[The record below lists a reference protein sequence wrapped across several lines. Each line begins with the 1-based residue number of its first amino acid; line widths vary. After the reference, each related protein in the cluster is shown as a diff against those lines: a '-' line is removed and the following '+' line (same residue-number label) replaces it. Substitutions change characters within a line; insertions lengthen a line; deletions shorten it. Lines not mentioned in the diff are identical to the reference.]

1 MPELA
6 RFYGIIIQMYFEP
19 MGHRVPH
26 FHARFGNFR
35 ASFRLDPIEK
45 LAGELPIR
53 QRRLIEAWAELHQDE
68 LKANWNAIQSEQPR
82 IPIDPLR

>member
-1 MPELA
+1 MPELS

-26 FHARFGNFR
+26 FHARFGNFK
-35 ASFRLDPIEK
+35 ASFRIDPIEL
-45 LAGELPIR
+45 LAGDLPIR
-53 QRRLIEAWAELHQDE
+53 QRRLIEAWAELHQAE
-68 LKANWNAIQSEQPR
+68 LTANWDAIHAERPR